1 MDKKHYISPLS
12 RYLYLANEEFLCTS
26 KFGAGQDPYK
36 PESEKTNGHE
46 GFQDGGSIWGF
57 SPDEGEQ

>member
-1 MDKKHYISPLS
+1 MSRKYLVPSSRIIDLS
-12 RYLYLANEEFLCTS
+12 EEGMVCTS
-26 KFGAGQDPYK
+26 KFGAGQDPYN